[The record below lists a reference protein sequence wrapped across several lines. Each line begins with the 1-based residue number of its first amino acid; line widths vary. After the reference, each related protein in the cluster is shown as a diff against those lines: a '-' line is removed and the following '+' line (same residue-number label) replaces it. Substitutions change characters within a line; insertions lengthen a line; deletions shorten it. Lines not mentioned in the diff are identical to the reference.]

1 MKITDRLDE
10 LEDNIISA
18 IQKDRMDKS
27 IEDPKKENREYAACQ
42 PCSCQKKHSQAE
54 FGCIT
59 CVEVYCKQCSVS
71 HSTHKAFKK
80 HRLIEIEEYKRLNE
94 SVQKYDKVCN
104 LHNQDLMSYC
114 NLHNSP
120 VCVRCIQLHHSKCPS
135 LVNIVDIATQL
146 RPAHSDV
153 LDKDFEEIDSTLK
166 TLRQYTLANLAD
178 LDETSEEKNKSV
190 TDYKREIELEFH
202 AYMDHIDKAT
212 RGSITENISE
222 CKSKLIMSLKE
233 IDCRREVFEKL
244 KEQWKLQKYIATDE
258 ESFFAIRDIK
268 ELLRDLDTKVQY
280 LIDTYLDTS
289 IDFIPNES
297 FREAMKALQPNLG
310 QIEMVRKS
318 SISIS
323 KLSMRSAIF
332 KKAQIQVS
340 GMSKAKTL
348 EIEFAN
354 KFVIPSTKSKGN
366 MLNCTTMS
374 GKYLVVADENNRKL
388 LIFNI
393 ENTTSFEFP
402 TNHKPFDVV
411 GMDDDIV
418 VSYGDRN
425 YIEII
430 RLSSKHIQKRNLGNS
445 CLGLSVCDRNV
456 FVITYPKGITVLNDQ
471 CEFLR
476 EIQMDVEGVYFLSVH
491 SERLLYS
498 SWKLGEG
505 ILFCSN
511 MSGQQ
516 IWQLKFRSP
525 HGVSF
530 DRYGNIF
537 VADNDSNEVYVIS
550 SDGKNIRTILSASD
564 GIESPTSIFCDHI
577 RRQLY
582 VGVDRRKDHGILAF
596 NMK

>member
-1 MKITDRLDE
+1 MLCSLFLT
-10 LEDNIISA
+10 
-18 IQKDRMDKS
+18 
-27 IEDPKKENREYAACQ
+27 DPKKENREYAACQ

-71 HSTHKAFKK
+71 HSTHKVFKK
-80 HRLIEIEEYKRLNE
+80 HKLIGIEEYKRPNK
-94 SVQKYDKVCN
+94 SGKKYDKVCN
-104 LHNQDLMSYC
+104 LHNQDLISYC

-120 VCVRCIQLHHSKCPS
+120 LCVRCIQLNHSKCPS
-135 LVNIVDIATQL
+135 LVNIMDIATQL
-146 RPAHSDV
+146 RPTHSDV
-153 LDKDFEEIDSTLK
+153 LDNDFEEIDNTLK

-178 LDETSEEKNKSV
+178 LEETHEEKNKSV
-190 TDYKREIELEFH
+190 TDYRRKIELEFH

-212 RGSITENISE
+212 RVSITENVSD
-222 CKSKLIMSLKE
+222 CKSKLIESLKE
-233 IDCRREVFEKL
+233 IDCRREAFEKL
-244 KEQWKLQKYIATDE
+244 KEEWKLQKYIATDE
-258 ESFFAIRDIK
+258 ESFFAIRDIE

-289 IDFIPNES
+289 IEFIPNES
-297 FREAMKALQPNLG
+297 FREAIKDLQPNFCR
-310 QIEMVRKS
+310 IEMVRKS
-318 SISIS
+318 SIAIS
-323 KLSMRSAIF
+323 KLSMRSAVLQ
-332 KKAQIQVS
+332 KAQSQVS

-348 EIEFAN
+348 EIEFAY
-354 KFVIPSTKSKGN
+354 KFIIPTKKSKGN

-388 LIFNI
+388 RIFNT
-393 ENTTSFEFP
+393 ENTTSFEFS

-418 VSYGDRN
+418 VSYGDQN

-430 RLSSKHIQKRNLGNS
+430 RLSSNNVRKRDLENN
-445 CLGLSVCDRNV
+445 CFGLSVCDRNI
-456 FVITYPKGITVLNDQ
+456 FVITYPRGITVLNDQ
-471 CEFLR
+471 S
-476 EIQMDVEGVYFLSVH
+476 EILQEIPMDVEGVYFLSVH

-505 ILFCSN
+505 LLFCSN

-516 IWQLKFRSP
+516 IWRLKFRSP

-537 VADNDSNEVYVIS
+537 VAENDSNEVYVIS
-550 SDGKNIRTILSASD
+550 SDGKDIRTILSTSD